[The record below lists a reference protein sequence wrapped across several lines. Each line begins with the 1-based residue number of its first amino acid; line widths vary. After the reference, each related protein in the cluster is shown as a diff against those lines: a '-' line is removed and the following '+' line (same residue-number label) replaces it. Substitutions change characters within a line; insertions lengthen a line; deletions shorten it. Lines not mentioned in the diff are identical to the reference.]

1 MIYLDYSA
9 TTPPNIEVLNTF
21 VEVSKIFLGNPN
33 SLHKLGLEAKN
44 LIDESTKQIANIL
57 GVKEKEIIYTSG
69 ATESNNA
76 AIFGII
82 ENYKMRGKE
91 IITTKLE
98 HSSIIEPLN
107 YLEKKGYT
115 IKYVQLDKYGRVDL
129 EDLKNKISNN
139 TVLVTISS
147 INSEIGIKQD
157 LNKIGQVLEKYPKI
171 IFHSDITQSIGK
183 EKVDLSLV
191 DLASFSSQKFYG
203 LKGCGVLVKKEKIE
217 LTPFIKGGK
226 STTKYRSGTPSPALI
241 ASTSKALRL
250 AYDNFDDKCEKVKE
264 LHTILMDELTKIKE
278 VEINSNKYSIPNI
291 VNISILNIKPETML
305 HALEENDIYIS
316 TKTACSSNNYSDAV
330 YTVTKDDN
338 LSKTSLRISISHLTT
353 KEEILEFINVLKEK
367 INVLSLN
374 NNAK

>member
-9 TTPPNIEVLNTF
+9 TTPTNNEVLNTF
-21 VEVSKIFLGNPN
+21 VEVSKKFFGNPN

-44 LIDESTKQIANIL
+44 LIDASTQQIANIL

-76 AIFGII
+76 AIFGVI
-82 ENYKMRGKE
+82 EKYEMRGKE

-107 YLEKKGYT
+107 HLEKKGYT

-129 EDLKNKISNN
+129 EDLKQKISNN
-139 TVLVTISS
+139 TILVTISS

-157 LNKIGQVLEKYPKI
+157 LNKIGQILEKYPKI
-171 IFHSDITQSIGK
+171 IFHSDITQSVGK
-183 EKVDLSLV
+183 EKIDLSLV

-203 LKGCGVLVKKEKIE
+203 LKGCGVLIKKENIE
-217 LTPFIKGGK
+217 LAPLIKGGK

-250 AYDNFDDKCEKVKE
+250 SYEKFNEKCEKVKE
-264 LHTILMDELTKIKE
+264 LNTILIDELIKIKE

-291 VNISILNIKPETML
+291 INISIKNIKPETML

-330 YTVTKDDN
+330 RILTKNDN
-338 LSKTSLRISISHLTT
+338 LAKTSLRISISHLTT
-353 KEEILEFINVLKEK
+353 KEEIEEFIKILKEK
-367 INVLSLN
+367 ISVLSLN
-374 NNAK
+374 NNTK